1 MQLVLNT
8 GTPPT
13 PVVTLSSNY
22 SGVSENGQTNLIYTF
37 TRTGATTTPVTV
49 NFTVGGTATRTSDY
63 NAFGAVFS
71 TPTQGNITLA
81 QGATT
86 AQLVLV
92 ATGDTVRE
100 SNETVN
106 LTLASGQGYQI
117 GTPAPVTTTILNDDG
132 TTSQQGTPGN
142 DSIEAGSTRILSG
155 KDGNDIIIGSNA
167 SDILAGGLGND
178 LLTSGIGFDTFVF
191 SKSLEGIDTITDFN
205 VSQDLIQVS
214 AAGFG
219 GALVSGET
227 ISSDQFILSS
237 GTLTSATRFIF
248 EKPTGKLYFDVDGIG
263 GNASVQIA
271 LLTANLDLTYEN
283 IFVA

>member
-1 MQLVLNT
+1 M
-8 GTPPT
+8 
-13 PVVTLSSNY
+13 
-22 SGVSENGQTNLIYTF
+22 
-37 TRTGATTTPVTV
+37 
-49 NFTVGGTATRTSDY
+49 GGTATRTSDY
-63 NAFGAVFS
+63 DAYGAAFS

-92 ATGDTVRE
+92 TSGDTVRE

-178 LLTSGIGFDTFVF
+178 LLTSGTGFDTFVF
-191 SKSLEGIDTITDFN
+191 SKPLEGIDTITDLN